1 MKSKHG
7 LWPITAKVIIAL
19 GFFAAGAVFYLGCG
33 EDPLPPPNP
42 PQIGTITVSGGAV

>member
-7 LWPITAKVIIAL
+7 LWPTAVRVIIAL
-19 GFFAAGAVFYLGCG
+19 MFFAAGAVFYLGCG
-33 EDPLPPPNP
+33 EDPLPPPGA